1 MHCCARNIERLTR
14 IPKLRTDLQSRFLSW
29 LLLPFCQD
37 LESFAHVLVAFFNI
51 CGCGK
56 ITDNL
61 SEASKLVFS
70 GSDFQEATWDL
81 RLDQATRGNESFDIS
96 LGLITSVL
104 YRSCSAN
111 QRQVA
116 RRRLGRSRS
125 DRAV

>member
-1 MHCCARNIERLTR
+1 M
-14 IPKLRTDLQSRFLSW
+14 QSRFVAW

-61 SEASKLVFS
+61 FEASKLVFS

-81 RLDQATRGNESFDIS
+81 SALLNTQQLHFQHSNFGFGESRFKQ
-96 LGLITSVL
+96 LIAINSAPRNPLPVFIAALVL
-104 YRSCSAN
+104 
-111 QRQVA
+111 
-116 RRRLGRSRS
+116 
-125 DRAV
+125 